1 MDKDSEVNRR
11 EENLGT
17 VWGELS
23 RVVREIHRRLFH
35 HGDEISA
42 RLLLGRLQH
51 ILSELPE
58 DDTAIVREEGLA
70 LYHHLK
76 GEFALA
82 IDHRKR
88 EIQLIER
95 LHESLRESV
104 SEGRYDENFA
114 SDILRTSGRDAAL
127 TGEA

>member
-1 MDKDSEVNRR
+1 MTRR
-11 EENLGT
+11 
-17 VWGELS
+17 S
-23 RVVREIHRRLFH
+23 F
-35 HGDEISA
+35 
-42 RLLLGRLQH
+42 GRKG
-51 ILSELPE
+51 S
-58 DDTAIVREEGLA
+58 A

-114 SDILRTSGRDAAL
+114 SDILRTSGRDAVRLQERLDILRSLETERAIN
-127 TGEA
+127 EDN

>member
-1 MDKDSEVNRR
+1 MGPVNTRTAKVAPRTQSDKLHSVKGFFRTTMDKDSEVNRR

-58 DDTAIVREEGLA
+58 DDTAIVREEGICVVPPPQ
-70 LYHHLK
+70 
-76 GEFALA
+76 G
-82 IDHRKR
+82 
-88 EIQLIER
+88 
-95 LHESLRESV
+95 
-104 SEGRYDENFA
+104 
-114 SDILRTSGRDAAL
+114 
-127 TGEA
+127 